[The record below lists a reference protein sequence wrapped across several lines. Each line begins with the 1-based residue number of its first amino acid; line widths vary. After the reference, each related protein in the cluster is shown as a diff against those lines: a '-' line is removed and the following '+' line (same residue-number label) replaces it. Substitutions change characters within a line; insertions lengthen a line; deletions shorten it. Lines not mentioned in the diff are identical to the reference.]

1 MLACENQREQIV
13 DLLLAHPRIEI
24 NGADYEG
31 NTAID
36 IAIIKKDFDIL
47 KKILARSDIEL
58 SKISIKPEG
67 EMYELIKAR
76 AIELGQQLPEYS
88 Q

>member
-1 MLACENQREQIV
+1 MLAIENQRPEIV
-13 DLLLAHPRIEI
+13 DLLLAHPKTEI
-24 NGADYEG
+24 NGTDYEG

-36 IAIIKKDFDIL
+36 IAIIKKNVDIL
-47 KKILARSDIEL
+47 KKLLARRDIEL
-58 SKISIKPEG
+58 SKISSKPEG
-67 EMYELIKAR
+67 EMHELIKAR